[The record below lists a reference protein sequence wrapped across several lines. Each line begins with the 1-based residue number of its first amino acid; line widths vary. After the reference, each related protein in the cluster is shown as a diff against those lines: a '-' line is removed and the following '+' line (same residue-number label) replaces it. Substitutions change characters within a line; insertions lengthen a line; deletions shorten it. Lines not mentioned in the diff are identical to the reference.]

1 MKVEKLN
8 YTLNTNNKQQITKQ
22 KGFGNN
28 TQTQMELP
36 KQSWETSGSVGI
48 TDKKMSVPLRNVY
61 FSGKMSKASK
71 TPYAVIS
78 FGGNNKNQQIVI
90 TAEMKPYAAKGGV
103 ATVVDDYKNMFDE
116 GKDNQKVMI
125 MPYYNGRRQL
135 EEKND
140 VKTSKWNGDVKVNKF
155 PQGTKDAKGNDISDR
170 FYFTNV
176 KLSETSVDK
185 IIKDNKYKLLEE
197 VALDKIEMG
206 DKEYDIGLYRVE
218 GTNHYMVNTLPTARM
233 REAYET
239 KIGGY
244 SSDGGENIPDVF
256 EADDYAVFCKATVKL
271 LPQIKEYYEFGDK
284 DNQTKITGK
293 QAFDPYAILCN
304 DAQTA
309 YIPHYVSQEHENNNE
324 YFKTMNINYV
334 VHNAGEGY
342 IGRTSLKKMA
352 VNLGMTKEQV
362 DKIKNSQE
370 YKDAKELDVKE
381 QTDKNEEKFWKEQV
395 FGEDNA
401 KKLSDDKG
409 FPNALSVAMS
419 YTNNGSIS
427 QMYTVAEVYADSFK
441 NEKNAIPHLQQS
453 FVALGEKFIGNLN
466 GLDNEGKLDPTKRVT
481 QEGYAYNV
489 YKYVNDG
496 KDEYYTAKEVA
507 QRLTDKAKAKAK
519 EEGKDEKSVTTITPE
534 EVETKTPEGYE
545 LTARKFEVFDESVK
559 KMASD
564 EDYAKFKT
572 IQARNRLNL
581 FKRFVDFGNPD
592 EYANN
597 ARDRLV
603 TGIINKP
610 SKMHG
615 GLDLSKITGLPED
628 TFKNKSFDELV
639 KDDNIIQKMKDLHVT
654 VSWGRGDLQKGIDNV
669 ISSWMKEAER
679 DDKAVL
685 IVGAEFVK
693 DSDETPIV
701 KKQIEEANRKFAG
714 RFVYLDSFAPA
725 NPLSIIGD
733 IALFPSRFAPCEL
746 TDLEAMKYGACPVV
760 TNIQGLKQKNFDPEL
775 DAALFNNL
783 EFKDQIQ
790 QTSYRTVHNYNLATP
805 EQLKEYDVAMNKA
818 IEFLDAKC
826 KELKIGDKNII
837 EGSKDNGF
845 KYNAQFKNENLNNI
859 MLGRDTILEKFD
871 KEYQSNTSNL
881 DEAAK
886 AKEKQEIREILRGS
900 LEFVDSGYT
909 KEEKKLHDKEEN
921 DFKNTYDVKTLNEE
935 QSMLVEK
942 RFEEGQKKLVRTA
955 IDKIITNE
963 LSLAS
968 IRQICGTK
976 ETKRKISVYNMNL
989 NTTMKGNSFLHKV
1002 ASGKG
1007 STEEIYK
1014 DGLKNKQNTLKALY
1028 TKDMTEN
1035 CSKLK
1040 EINGGNESGNN
1051 VIETIK
1057 NWWKNL
1063 SSAGKWG
1070 VGIGAGVATA
1080 AAIGGGVYAGIKANQ
1095 KKTALAM
1102 EASQNISAD
1111 ENIDNE
1117 NIELIENT

>member
-1 MKVEKLN
+1 MKVKNLK
-8 YTLNTNNKQQITKQ
+8 YILNTNNKQQIKKQ

-28 TQTQMELP
+28 AQTQLKTQ
-36 KQSWETSGSVGI
+36 KQGYETSGSVGK
-48 TDKKMSVPLRNVY
+48 THKKMSVPLRNVY
-61 FSGKMSKASK
+61 LSGNMSKVSK
-71 TPYAVIS
+71 SPQALIT

-90 TAEMKPYAAKGGV
+90 TAEMRPYAAKGGV
-103 ATVVDDYKNMFDE
+103 ATVVDDYKNMFNE

-135 EEKND
+135 EEKD
-140 VKTSKWNGDVKVNKF
+140 GIQTSKWNGDVKVNKF
-155 PQGTKDAKGNDISDR
+155 PQGTKDAKGNDIGDR

-206 DKEYDIGLYRVE
+206 DKKYDIGLYRVE

-239 KIGGY
+239 NIGGY

-284 DNQTKITGK
+284 NDYTKITGK

-309 YIPHYVSQEHENNNE
+309 YIPHYVTQEHENNNE
-324 YFKTMNINYV
+324 YYKTMNMNYV

-342 IGRTSLKKMA
+342 IGRTSFKKMA

-370 YKDAKELDVKE
+370 YKDARELDKKE

-453 FVALGEKFIGNLN
+453 FANLGDKFIGNLN
-466 GLDNEGKLDPTKRVT
+466 GLDNEGKLDPTKRVN

-507 QRLTDKAKAKAK
+507 QRLTDNAKAEAKKA
-519 EEGKDEKSVTTITPE
+519 GKDEKSVTTITAE
-534 EVETKTPEGYE
+534 DVEKETPKGYE
-545 LTARKFEVFDESVK
+545 LTARKFEVFDEDVK
-559 KMASD
+559 EMKTD
-564 EDYAKFKT
+564 EDYDRFKI
-572 IQARNRLNL
+572 IQAKNRLNL
-581 FKRFVDFGNPD
+581 FKRFIDFGNPD

-615 GLDLSKITGLPED
+615 ALDLSKITGLPED
-628 TFKNKSFDELV
+628 TFKNKSYDDLV
-639 KDDNIIQKMKDLHVT
+639 QDKTIIQKMKDLHVT

-685 IVGAEFVK
+685 IVGAEFV
-693 DSDETPIV
+693 DGSDETPFV
-701 KKQIEEANRKFAG
+701 KAQIEEANRKFAG

-746 TDLEAMKYGACPVV
+746 TDLESMKYGACPVV

-775 DAALFNNL
+775 DKALFEN
-783 EFKDQIQ
+783 EKFKGKIQ

-826 KELKIGDKNII
+826 KELKIDDKNII

-845 KYNAQFKNENLNNI
+845 KYNAEFKNENLNKI
-859 MLGRDTILEKFD
+859 MSGREEILKKFD
-871 KEYQSNTSNL
+871 NEYQSNTPNL

-909 KEEKKLHDKEEN
+909 KEEKKLYDKEEN
-921 DFKNTYDVKTLNEE
+921 DFKNTYNVKTLNNE
-935 QSMLVEK
+935 QKTFVK
-942 RFEEGQKKLVRTA
+942 KKFEEGQKKLVRTA

-968 IRQICGTK
+968 IRQICGTN
-976 ETKRKISVYNMNL
+976 ETKRKISSYNMNL
-989 NTTMKGNSFLHKV
+989 NTTMKGNNFLHKV
-1002 ASGKG
+1002 ASGQG
-1007 STEEIYK
+1007 STEEIYAN
-1014 DGLKNKQNTLKALY
+1014 GLKNKQNTLKTLY
-1028 TKDMTEN
+1028 TKNMSEN

-1040 EINGGNESGNN
+1040 ELENSGGDTGKNLMDK
-1051 VIETIK
+1051 IK

-1063 SSAGKWG
+1063 STGGKWG
-1070 VGIGAGVATA
+1070 VGVGAGVATV
-1080 AAIGGGVYAGIKANQ
+1080 AAIGGGIYAGVKANQ
-1095 KKTALAM
+1095 KKQ
-1102 EASQNISAD
+1102 EAIQNTQNIETDDNEYLD
-1111 ENIDNE
+1111 ENID
-1117 NIELIENT
+1117 IEE